1 MRTVALC
8 SARGAPGVTTTALLL
23 AARLEGAALVEADL
37 AGGVVAVRY
46 GLGREPGL
54 VTLAASNPTQ
64 PGGWLD
70 HAQDAGGVA
79 VLVGPDS
86 GEAAEALWRSA
97 GERIA
102 SVLARS
108 DGWAVVDGGGV
119 WRRPALVDSADMV
132 VLVVRPVAEQ
142 VVSAAHALGTLR
154 RSARGELAVVMAGDG
169 PYRSGDVADAL
180 GCQVLAHL
188 PNDLA
193 TAEHLRD
200 GGASS
205 KGVARSRLARSVVAL
220 GDVIEAGWAAVSTPV
235 GEEVLAR

>member
-23 AARLEGAALVEADL
+23 AARLEGATFVEADL
-37 AGGVVAVRY
+37 TGGVVAVRY
-46 GLGREPGL
+46 SLGREPGL

-64 PGGWLD
+64 HGGWLD

-102 SVLARS
+102 SVLGRS
-108 DGWAVVDGGGV
+108 DGWAVVDGGGA
-119 WRRPALVDSADMV
+119 WRRAPIVDSAD
-132 VLVVRPVAEQ
+132 LVVVVIRPVAEQ
-142 VVSAAHALGTLR
+142 VVSAAHALGMLR
-154 RSARGELAVVMAGDG
+154 RSARGELAVVLAGDG
-169 PYRSGDVADAL
+169 PYRSGDFAGAL
-180 GCQVLAHL
+180 GYPVLAHL
-188 PNDLA
+188 ADDPA

-205 KGVARSRLARSVVAL
+205 KAVGRSRLARSVVAL
-220 GDVIEAGWAAVSTPV
+220 GDIIEARFESASTLDHQAVLS
-235 GEEVLAR
+235 R

>member
-1 MRTVALC
+1 MRTIAVC
-8 SARGAPGVTTTALLL
+8 SSRGAPGVTTTALLL
-23 AARLEGAALVEADL
+23 AARLEGGALVEADL

-70 HAQDAGGVA
+70 HTQDAGGVA

-86 GEAAEALWRSA
+86 GEAADALWRSA

-108 DGWAVVDGGGV
+108 DGWAVIDGGGI
-119 WRRPALVDSADMV
+119 WRRSALVDSADL
-132 VLVVRPVAEQ
+132 VLLLIRPVAEH
-142 VVSAAHALGTLR
+142 VVSAAHALGALR
-154 RSARGELAVVMAGDG
+154 RSARGEFAVVLAGDG

-180 GCQVLAHL
+180 ECQVLAHL
-188 PNDLA
+188 PDDPA

-200 GGASS
+200 GGSSS
-205 KGVARSRLARSVVAL
+205 KAVGRSRLARSVVAL
-220 GDVIEAGWAAVSTPV
+220 GDIIEARCAPAPTAVH
-235 GEEVLAR
+235 EAVLAR